1 MKNNKSRSKKLQQY
15 KRNKRIPRYDL
26 ANKPVA
32 SGYQMGDYFNPGVS
46 SVTPGESIDP
56 ETQTIKQNILPN
68 ALSQASPYVTLL
80 KDTLKSTAT
89 SAIPSTAASTATFA
103 NAAVN
108 NAFKNTANMFAQ
120 NQANIL
126 GESAKILT
134 DRGISIGSSIGNT
147 GSQIASNAG
156 TNAGAAA
163 GNAGASA
170 GKAALGSASTALSVL
185 GTAYGLYNTIS
196 GFAGMKNNVTS
207 ASDLLNR
214 SSKFNQSVNGVQY
227 QGYGGIDTNAETKY
241 FNAKEKSS
249 QISNAVNAAGL
260 GASAGSFFGPIG
272 MGIGALIGG
281 IGGFFGSLF
290 GRRKR
295 RNELRKR
302 IRNVSEMQSN
312 YNDQQFS
319 QASSQGLRNQFAE
332 NAYEGSSIYNCG
344 KDGGTK
350 SKYDNGKM
358 SQQTWT
364 PDGQQYAPVN
374 SLVGKGESI
383 IDYTE
388 GKASYI
394 DKGTKRVD
402 NQPSVAQDGDRI
414 VIAGNDKDWSNGVSF
429 ADQVAPFT
437 KRLERLN
444 KTAKS
449 IQNNKYSDE
458 QTKQL
463 NLQQID
469 KSKADILQE
478 MKRITDRQEYQH
490 RITNTIPNARYP
502 QRVQQYWD
510 GKIDWSKV
518 GSVAKGALDT
528 IGELSPYI
536 IGMSYPSKQYNMY
549 KNMTPHADNSYIA
562 NPNAERALN
571 ILAGMRFDPTSQIN
585 SIKDAYRQG
594 LYNINQSGGLTQG
607 QKMAM
612 QVAQN
617 TGYAKNLADV
627 YSQANDIN
635 NRYRSAYAQAAL
647 SEGQNAASRQQQA
660 LATQQENYRQAVA
673 RRLLG
678 MESAQKGKLNILNT
692 IAKHIYDTRQSNR
705 ALDYNNKVLDL
716 YNRQLD
722 IDKIGVING
731 IQNRFLTPDGN
742 REDVFRNNHKNI
754 LEIDPDELFRKVIMN
769 YRKSK

>member
-32 SGYQMGDYFNPGVS
+32 SGYQMGDYFNPGIS

-80 KDTLKSTAT
+80 KDTFKSAT
-89 SAIPSTAASTATFA
+89 KTAIPSAFASTTAGITSPIATSTLGGANTFA
-103 NAAVN
+103 NKLFAEATKGITNNSANYLN
-108 NAFKNTANMFAQ
+108 NAAQ
-120 NQANIL
+120 TMTKAGL
-126 GESAKILT
+126 
-134 DRGISIGSSIGNT
+134 NT
-147 GSQIASNAG
+147 G
-156 TNAGAAA
+156 TAA

-170 GKAALGSASTALSVL
+170 GKAALGSASNVLSVL
-185 GTAYGLYNTIS
+185 GTAYGLANTIG

-260 GASAGSFFGPIG
+260 GASVGSFLGPLG
-272 MGIGALIGG
+272 TGIGALIGG

-312 YNDQQFS
+312 YNDQQFA

-332 NAYEGSSIYNCG
+332 NTHEGSSIYNCG
-344 KDGGTK
+344 KDGGIK

-388 GKASYI
+388 GKASYV

-429 ADQVAPFT
+429 ADQIAPFT

-449 IQNNKYSDE
+449 VQNNKYSSE

-490 RITNTIPNARYP
+490 RITNAVPNARYAH
-502 QRVQQYWD
+502 
-510 GKIDWSKV
+510 GKIDWNKI
-518 GSVAKGALDT
+518 GSVAEDALNMV
-528 IGELSPYI
+528 GEYSPYI

-607 QKMAM
+607 QRMAM

-617 TGYAKNLADV
+617 TGYAKNLADI

-635 NRYRSAYAQAAL
+635 NKYRAAYAQAAL

-678 MESAQKGKLNILNT
+678 MENAQKGKLNILNT
-692 IAKHIYDTRQSNR
+692 FAKHLYDARQSNR
-705 ALDYNNKVLDL
+705 AMDYNNKILDL

-722 IDKIGVING
+722 IDKIGVMNG
-731 IQNRFLTPDGN
+731 IQNRFLTPYDN
-742 REDVFRNNHKNI
+742 HENLFKINYDDLFRNAIINS
-754 LEIDPDELFRKVIMN
+754 
-769 YRKSK
+769 RKSK

>member
-1 MKNNKSRSKKLQQY
+1 MKNNKSRSKRLQQY

-89 SAIPSTAASTATFA
+89 SAAPSAFASSVASITNPIATSTLGGVNAAANNLMSDITGSFAKSTADTLGS
-103 NAAVN
+103 AAQTMTK
-108 NAFKNTANMFAQ
+108 AGLNT
-120 NQANIL
+120 
-126 GESAKILT
+126 
-134 DRGISIGSSIGNT
+134 
-147 GSQIASNAG
+147 
-156 TNAGAAA
+156 GAAA

-185 GTAYGLYNTIS
+185 GTAYGLYNTIG

-249 QISNAVNAAGL
+249 QISNTVNAAGL

-536 IGMSYPSKQYNMY
+536 VGMSYPSKQYNMY

-627 YSQANDIN
+627 YNQANDIN
-635 NRYRSAYAQAAL
+635 NKYRAAYAQAAL

-705 ALDYNNKVLDL
+705 ALDYNNKMLDL

-722 IDKIGVING
+722 VDKIRAINS
-731 IQNRFLTPDGN
+731 IQNRYSIPYGN
-742 REDVFRNNHKNI
+742 YSTLYGNYNDLFNI
-754 LEIDPDELFRKVIMN
+754 NYDDLFRKAIIN
-769 YRKSK
+769 SRKPE

>member
-32 SGYQMGDYFNPGVS
+32 SGYQMGDYFNPGIS

-80 KDTLKSTAT
+80 KDTFKSAT
-89 SAIPSTAASTATFA
+89 KTAIPSAFASTTAGITSPIATSTLGGANTFA
-103 NAAVN
+103 NKLFAEATKGITNNSANYLN
-108 NAFKNTANMFAQ
+108 NAAQTMTKAGLNTGTAAGN
-120 NQANIL
+120 
-126 GESAKILT
+126 
-134 DRGISIGSSIGNT
+134 IGSS
-147 GSQIASNAG
+147 
-156 TNAGAAA
+156 
-163 GNAGASA
+163 A
-170 GKAALGSASTALSVL
+170 GKSILGSASTALSVL
-185 GTAYGLYNTIS
+185 GTAYGLYNTIG

-260 GASAGSFFGPIG
+260 GASVGSFLGPLG
-272 MGIGALIGG
+272 TGIGALIGG

-312 YNDQQFS
+312 YNDQQFA

-332 NAYEGSSIYNCG
+332 NTHEGSSIYNCG
-344 KDGGTK
+344 KDGGIK
-350 SKYDNGKM
+350 SKYNNGKM

-449 IQNNKYSDE
+449 IQNNKYSNE

-490 RITNTIPNARYP
+490 RITNAVPNARYAH
-502 QRVQQYWD
+502 
-510 GKIDWSKV
+510 GKIDWNKI
-518 GSVAKGALDT
+518 GSVAKDALNMV
-528 IGELSPYI
+528 GEYSPYI

-635 NRYRSAYAQAAL
+635 NKYRAAYAQAAL

-678 MESAQKGKLNILNT
+678 MENAQKGKLNILNT
-692 IAKHIYDTRQSNR
+692 FAKHLYDARQSNR
-705 ALDYNNKVLDL
+705 AMDYNNKILDL

-722 IDKIGVING
+722 IDKIGVMNG
-731 IQNRFLTPDGN
+731 IQNRFLTPYDN
-742 REDVFRNNHKNI
+742 HENLFKINYDDLFRNAIINS
-754 LEIDPDELFRKVIMN
+754 
-769 YRKSK
+769 RKSK

>member
-89 SAIPSTAASTATFA
+89 SAAPSAFASSVASITNPIATSTLGGVNAAANNLMSDITGSFAKSTADRLGS
-103 NAAVN
+103 AAQTMTK
-108 NAFKNTANMFAQ
+108 AGLNT
-120 NQANIL
+120 
-126 GESAKILT
+126 
-134 DRGISIGSSIGNT
+134 
-147 GSQIASNAG
+147 
-156 TNAGAAA
+156 GAAA
-163 GNAGASA
+163 GNAGSSA
-170 GKAALGSASTALSVL
+170 GKAILGSASNALSAL
-185 GTAYGLYNTIS
+185 GTAYGLYNTIG

-607 QKMAM
+607 QRMAM

-705 ALDYNNKVLDL
+705 ALDYNNQILDL

-722 IDKIGVING
+722 IDKIGVMNG

>member
-1 MKNNKSRSKKLQQY
+1 MKNNKLRSKRLQQY

-32 SGYQMGDYFNPGVS
+32 SGYQMGDYFNPGIS

-80 KDTLKSTAT
+80 KDTFKSATKTAIPSAFASTTAGITSPIATSTLGGANAAASNLMSDITGNFAKSTA
-89 SAIPSTAASTATFA
+89 
-103 NAAVN
+103 
-108 NAFKNTANMFAQ
+108 NT
-120 NQANIL
+120 L
-126 GESAKILT
+126 
-134 DRGISIGSSIGNT
+134 
-147 GSQIASNAG
+147 SNATQTMTKAG
-156 TNAGAAA
+156 LNTGAAA
-163 GNAGASA
+163 GNAGSSA
-170 GKAALGSASTALSVL
+170 GKAILGSASNVLSAL
-185 GTAYGLYNTIS
+185 GTAYGLANTIG

-249 QISNAVNAAGL
+249 QISNTVNAAGL
-260 GASAGSFFGPIG
+260 GASVGSFLGPLG
-272 MGIGALIGG
+272 TGIGALIGG

-302 IRNVSEMQSN
+302 IRNVSKMQSN
-312 YNDQQFS
+312 YNDQQFA

-332 NAYEGSSIYNCG
+332 NTHEGSSIYNCG
-344 KDGGTK
+344 KDGGIK
-350 SKYDNGKM
+350 SKYNNGKM

-388 GKASYI
+388 GKASYV

-429 ADQVAPFT
+429 ADQIAPFT

-449 IQNNKYSDE
+449 VQNNKYSNE

-490 RITNTIPNARYP
+490 RITNAVPNARYAH
-502 QRVQQYWD
+502 
-510 GKIDWSKV
+510 GKIDWDKI
-518 GSVAKGALDT
+518 GSVAKDALNMV
-528 IGELSPYI
+528 GEYSPYI

-635 NRYRSAYAQAAL
+635 NKYRTAYAQAAL
-647 SEGQNAASRQQQA
+647 SEGQNAAYRQQQA

-678 MESAQKGKLNILNT
+678 MENAQKGKLNILNT
-692 IAKHIYDTRQSNR
+692 FAKHMYDARQSNR
-705 ALDYNNKVLDL
+705 AMDYNNKILDL

-731 IQNRFLTPDGN
+731 IQNRFLTPYDN
-742 REDVFRNNHKNI
+742 YENLFKINYDDLFRNAIINS
-754 LEIDPDELFRKVIMN
+754 
-769 YRKSK
+769 RKSK

>member
-1 MKNNKSRSKKLQQY
+1 MKNNKLRSKRLQQY

-32 SGYQMGDYFNPGVS
+32 SGYQMGDYFNPGIS

-80 KDTLKSTAT
+80 KDTFKSATKTAIPSAFASTTAGITSPIATSTLGGVNAAASNLMSDITGNFAKSTANT
-89 SAIPSTAASTATFA
+89 LSNATQTMTKAGLNTGTAAG
-103 NAAVN
+103 N
-108 NAFKNTANMFAQ
+108 
-120 NQANIL
+120 
-126 GESAKILT
+126 
-134 DRGISIGSSIGNT
+134 IGSS
-147 GSQIASNAG
+147 
-156 TNAGAAA
+156 
-163 GNAGASA
+163 A
-170 GKAALGSASTALSVL
+170 GKSILGSASTALSAL
-185 GTAYGLYNTIS
+185 GTAYGLYNTIG

-260 GASAGSFFGPIG
+260 GASVGSFLGPLG
-272 MGIGALIGG
+272 TGIGALIGG

-312 YNDQQFS
+312 YNDQQFA

-332 NAYEGSSIYNCG
+332 NTHEGSSIYNCG
-344 KDGGTK
+344 KDGGIK

-388 GKASYI
+388 GKASYV

-429 ADQVAPFT
+429 ADQIAPFT

-449 IQNNKYSDE
+449 VQNNKYSSE

-469 KSKADILQE
+469 KSKADTLQE

-490 RITNTIPNARYP
+490 RITNAVPNARYAH
-502 QRVQQYWD
+502 
-510 GKIDWSKV
+510 GKIDWNKI
-518 GSVAKGALDT
+518 GSVAKDALNMA
-528 IGELSPYI
+528 GEYSPYI

-635 NRYRSAYAQAAL
+635 NKYRAAYAQAAL

-678 MESAQKGKLNILNT
+678 MENAQKGKLNILNT
-692 IAKHIYDTRQSNR
+692 FAKHMYDARQSNR
-705 ALDYNNKVLDL
+705 AMDYNNKILDL

-731 IQNRFLTPDGN
+731 IQNRFLTPYDN
-742 REDVFRNNHKNI
+742 YENLFKINYDDLFRNAIINS
-754 LEIDPDELFRKVIMN
+754 
-769 YRKSK
+769 RKSK